1 MKLDDLLS
9 SLNLNATQFGNGTA
23 LVVYPQWHERFEFYH
38 LEDYKV
44 SASMSAGGLVL
55 IPTEQPEMFAALV
68 S

>member
-9 SLNLNATQFGNGTA
+9 SLNLQATRFGNGTA
-23 LVVYPQWHERFEFYH
+23 LIVYPKWHDRFSFYH
-38 LEDYKV
+38 LDDYKV
-44 SASMSAGGLVL
+44 SASVSAGGLVL